1 MKKRKILSFL
11 LSVAMISALAAGCK
25 SKEETKQPDAETP
38 KQEEP
43 AKQEMD
49 KTPVTLTFFNAD
61 LNFDVDFTDDIAKK
75 ITELT
80 GVTLKITHPVGGDT
94 NAIPLMI
101 ASGEYPDLIYAK
113 GDTSKLVDADAIMD
127 LRPWI
132 EEKGE
137 NLKKLYGDYLER
149 LSYSPDNNAIYTV
162 GTNGVST
169 ATWNPSGTFQL
180 QHAVLKELGYPEI
193 KNIYDLENAIREYKK
208 KYPTIDGQETIGLS
222 LMASDWRWYITLANP
237 AGFALGI
244 PDDGQWAIDDE
255 KQEAKYKFTVEGMK
269 EYYKWLNK
277 MNAEGLL
284 DPESFTH
291 KYDAYIAKLSSGRV
305 LGLADANWDYQDAV
319 KSLVSAGKPERTWAP
334 LAVVVDETKYK
345 DPSLK
350 NYGYSGGWGIAV
362 AKNSPNAERALQ
374 FLDWMA
380 SDEAQVLLN
389 WGIEGVHYKVENG
402 KRVVLPE
409 IQKQKNTDKDFSK
422 KTGVGLYTY
431 PFPMRGDGA
440 KDSTG
445 NYYTANSEEIY
456 IANYNEA
463 EKETLKAYGK
473 RIWSD
478 FFPQPEELGV
488 SKHGQAWQF
497 NIPSDSDLA
506 IIQKKADDYMQ
517 NALAQLVLGKPENFD
532 AAWDKIQQD
541 LKNMDIEKANA
552 DMTELT
558 KERIEFWNK

>member
-1 MKKRKILSFL
+1 MKKRKIISFL
-11 LSVAMISALAAGCK
+11 LSIAMVSALAVGCK
-25 SKEETKQPDAETP
+25 P
-38 KQEEP
+38 KEEP
-43 AKQEMD
+43 AKPAETPNQEEPVKNEMD
-49 KTPVTLTFFNAD
+49 KTPVTLTFFNTD
-61 LNFDVDFTDDIAKK
+61 LNFDVDFTDPVAKK

-101 ASGEYPDLIYAK
+101 AGGDYPDLIYAK

-149 LSYSPDNNAIYTV
+149 LSYSPANNAIYTV

-169 ATWNPSGTFQL
+169 ATWNPSGIMQL
-180 QHAVLKELGYPEI
+180 QHAVLKDLGYPEI
-193 KNIYDLENAIREYKK
+193 KNINDFENAIREYKK
-208 KYPTIDGQETIGLS
+208 KNPTIDGQETIGLS

-237 AGFALGI
+237 AGFALGV

-255 KQEAKYKFTVEGMK
+255 KQEAKYKFTIEGMK
-269 EYYKWLNK
+269 DYYKWLNK

-291 KYDAYIAKLSSGRV
+291 KYDSYIAKLSSGRV
-305 LGLADANWDYQDAV
+305 LGLADANWDYQDAI
-319 KSLVSAGKPERTWAP
+319 KSLVAAGKPERTWAP
-334 LAVVVDETKYK
+334 LSVVVDETKYK

-350 NYGYSGGWGIAV
+350 SYGYSGGWGIAV
-362 AKNSPNAERALQ
+362 AKDSPNAERAIQ

-402 KRVVLPE
+402 NRVVLPE
-409 IQKQKNTDKDFSK
+409 IQQQKNTDKDFGK
-422 KTGVGLYTY
+422 KTGIGLYTY

-456 IANYNEA
+456 IANYNAA

-478 FFPQPEELGV
+478 LFPASEELGV

-517 NALAQLVLGKPENFD
+517 NALAQLVLGKTEDFD

-541 LKNMDIEKANA
+541 LKNMGIDKING

-558 KERIEFWNK
+558 KERIKFWNK

>member
-1 MKKRKILSFL
+1 MKNKKRKIFSL
-11 LSVAMISALAAGCK
+11 LVSITMVSALAAGCK
-25 SKEETKQPDAETP
+25 PKTTPTPETNQPQQT
-38 KQEEP
+38 
-43 AKQEMD
+43 EMD
-49 KTPVTLTFFNAD
+49 KTPVTLTFFNTD
-61 LNFDVDFTDDIAKK
+61 LNFDVNFDDPVAKK

-101 ASGEYPDLIYAK
+101 AGGDYPDLIYAK

-127 LRPWI
+127 LKDLISTR
-132 EEKGE
+132 GT
-137 NLKKLYGDYLER
+137 NLKKLYGNFLER
-149 LSYSPDNNAIYTV
+149 LKYSPTNESIYTV

-169 ATWNPSGTFQL
+169 ATWTPSGTMQL
-180 QHAVLKELGYPEI
+180 QHAVLKELGYPQI
-193 KNIYDLENAIREYKK
+193 KNITDFENAIRTYKQ
-208 KYPTIDGQETIGLS
+208 KYPKIDGQNTIGLS

-244 PDDGQWAIDDE
+244 PDDGQWAINDE
-255 KQEAKYKFTVEGMK
+255 TAEGKYKFTVEGMK
-269 EYYKWLNK
+269 DYYKWLNK
-277 MNAEGLL
+277 LNAEGLL

-305 LGLADANWDYQDAV
+305 LGLADAVWDYQDAI
-319 KSLVSAGKPERTWAP
+319 KSLVGANKADRTWAP
-334 LAVVVDETKYK
+334 LPVVVDETKYK

-362 AKNSPNAERALQ
+362 SKTSKNSERAFQ

-409 IQKQKNTDKDFSK
+409 VQTQKNTDKDFGK
-422 KTGVGLYTY
+422 KTGIGLYTY

-440 KDSTG
+440 KDPTG
-445 NYYTANSEEIY
+445 NYYTTNSEENI
-456 IANYNEA
+456 IANYNVA
-463 EKETLKAYGK
+463 EKETLNAYGK
-473 RIWSD
+473 RIWSEL
-478 FFPQPEELGV
+478 FPKPEELGV

-497 NIPSDSDLA
+497 NIPSDSELA
-506 IIQKKADDYMQ
+506 ITQKKADDYMQ
-517 NALAQLVLGKPENFD
+517 NALAQLVLGKPANFD
-532 AAWDKIQQD
+532 AAWDKIQSD
-541 LKNMDIEKANA
+541 LKGMGIDKAN
-552 DMTELT
+552 EEISKLT

>member
-1 MKKRKILSFL
+1 MKNKKIIGL
-11 LSVAMISALAAGCK
+11 LVSITMVSALAAG
-25 SKEETKQPDAETP
+25 SKGKTTPET
-38 KQEEP
+38 EEP
-43 AKQEMD
+43 QQTGMD
-49 KTPVTLTFFNAD
+49 KTPITLTFFNTD
-61 LNFDVDFTDDIAKK
+61 LNFDVDFEDPIAKK

-101 ASGEYPDLIYAK
+101 ASGDYPDLIYAK

-127 LRPWI
+127 LRELI
-132 EEKGE
+132 ETKGT
-137 NLKKLYGDYLER
+137 NIKKLYGDYLER
-149 LSYSPDNNAIYTV
+149 LKYSPDNDAIYTV

-169 ATWNPSGTFQL
+169 GTWIPSGTFQL
-180 QHAVLKELGYPEI
+180 QHAVLKELGYPQI
-193 KNIYDLENAIREYKK
+193 KNLKDFENAIRTYKQ
-208 KYPTIDGQETIGLS
+208 KYPKIDGQDTIGLS

-269 EYYKWLNK
+269 DYYKWLNK
-277 MNAEGLL
+277 LNAEGLL

-291 KYDAYIAKLSSGRV
+291 KYDVYIAKLSSGRV
-305 LGLADANWDYQDAV
+305 LGLADAAWDYQDAV
-319 KSLVSAGKPERTWAP
+319 KSLVAANKAERTWAP
-334 LAVVVDETKYK
+334 LPVVVDKTKQK

-350 NYGYSGGWGIAV
+350 KYGYSGGWGIGIS
-362 AKNSPNAERALQ
+362 KTSKNAERAFQ

-409 IQKQKNTDKDFSK
+409 IQAQKNTDKDFAK
-422 KTGVGLYTY
+422 KTGIGLYTY

-445 NYYTANSEEIY
+445 NYYTTNSEENI
-456 IANYNEA
+456 IANYNAA
-463 EKETLKAYGK
+463 EKETLNAYGK
-473 RIWSD
+473 RIWSEL
-478 FFPQPEELGV
+478 FPQPEELGV

-497 NIPSDSDLA
+497 NIPSDSELA

-517 NALAQLVLGKPENFD
+517 NALAQLILGKPENFD
-532 AAWDKIQQD
+532 AAWDKIQAD
-541 LKNMDIEKANA
+541 LKEMGIHKANEE
-552 DMTELT
+552 MTKLT
-558 KERIEFWNK
+558 KERIQFWNK